1 MAKYFNYFPKT
12 VYTLNSLDVETVTN
26 ITSRFGF
33 EQSFKDNSAV
43 YYEYDIQDGDT
54 P

>member
-33 EQSFKDNSAV
+33 DQSF
-43 YYEYDIQDGDT
+43 
-54 P
+54 